1 MSRLRLPR
9 RFPVVS
15 LAFFAVAVSTAP
27 VFAQDPNSDTRAV
40 TVIGADAHARKC
52 SEAVGAGDSTD
63 KTLEECTR
71 ALHYSRLSHDA
82 QIQLLVNRGVTY
94 LRRSQNDL
102 ALADLD
108 GVIAEDPRNAEAW
121 VNRGAA
127 LVQMRRYGEAIT
139 SLTSALSF
147 GVTEP
152 YKAYYNRGAAREALG
167 DLQGAYDDYNTALEI
182 QPDWG
187 PANSEVARF
196 VRGRREHL
204 ADVLGH
210 PATQ

>member
-1 MSRLRLPR
+1 MSRLWLPR

-15 LAFFAVAVSTAP
+15 VAFLAAMAWATP

-40 TVIGADAHARKC
+40 TVIGSDAHARRC
-52 SEAVGAGDSTD
+52 SMAVAAGDSSDRTV
-63 KTLEECTR
+63 TECTA

-82 QIQLLVNRGVTY
+82 QIELLINRGVTY

-108 GVIAEDPRNAEAW
+108 GVLAADPRNAEAL

-127 LVQMRRYGEAIT
+127 LVQLRRFGEAI
-139 SLTSALSF
+139 SALTDALSY
-147 GVTEP
+147 GVSEP

-167 DLQGAYDDYNTALEI
+167 DLQGADDAYSTAMQI

-187 PANSEVARF
+187 PANAEVARF

-204 ADVLGH
+204 ADVLNH
-210 PATQ
+210 PATP